1 MEPRVSAV
9 LLAAGS
15 STRMGQPKLLLPLGN
30 KPVIRH
36 CIDTL
41 AAADIRD
48 IVAVVS
54 MSGNGIVEALRDS
67 PAVLAVNRIP
77 GSDMAES
84 VRTGLGELKGSPS
97 GVLVCLS
104 DHPLVSSATI
114 KSIIQQHQK
123 TPDSILIPSYQGKRG
138 HPTLFPNAIISG
150 LFSGSGKTLRNI
162 IRDNA
167 HRVMTIDV
175 DDEGVVLDM
184 DTEEDYHKIL
194 QKGGMRNSE
203 G

>member
-1 MEPRVSAV
+1 MELRVSAV

-15 STRMGQPKLLLPLGN
+15 SKRMGQPKLLLPLGD
-30 KPVIRH
+30 KPVIKH

-41 AAADIRD
+41 SAAGIGD

-54 MSGNGIVEALRDS
+54 MSGNGIREVLRDS
-67 PAVLAVNRIP
+67 PAVLAMNRIP

-84 VRTGLGELKGSPS
+84 VRTGLRELKGSPS

-114 KSIIQQHQK
+114 KSITQQHQK

-150 LFSGSGKTLRNI
+150 LLSGSNRTLRDI
-162 IRDNA
+162 IRDNT
-167 HRVMTIDV
+167 HRVRTIDV
-175 DDEGVVLDM
+175 NDEGVVLDM
-184 DTEEDYHKIL
+184 DTEEDYHEIL
-194 QKGGMRNSE
+194 QKAGARKE
-203 G
+203 GL